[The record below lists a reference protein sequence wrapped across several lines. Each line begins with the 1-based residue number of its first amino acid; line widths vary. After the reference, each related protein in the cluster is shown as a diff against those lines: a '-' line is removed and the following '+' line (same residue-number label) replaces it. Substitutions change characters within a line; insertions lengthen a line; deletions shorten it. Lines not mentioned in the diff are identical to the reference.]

1 MLLPQEGTELAGRK
15 PQYGAVVAQRLQE
28 LRRRWAELRGAAEDK
43 GRQLFEAE
51 RAALYARSYGELE
64 SWLGRAQ
71 EELRHAEKVKDLTA
85 TNLLLKRLT
94 VGTGT
99 SQSPL
104 GRGGR
109 SKAMEF
115 VPKWDWG
122 SPFWLSSLTQMD
134 LPHQRLEEQVRT
146 WMKELEE
153 LGWQGTPGTGDVPDT
168 TRQEQMLRQR
178 VLELLEPLERKRKE
192 LETAKAMYQLGRD
205 LEDETVSVLAVAGA
219 EGLRV
224 PMGAAG
230 GSVDAPS
237 RSCGCRSGFP
247 WRDQRITAPTS
258 RACSA

>member
-1 MLLPQEGTELAGRK
+1 MLLPQEGTELAARK
-15 PQYGAVVAQRLQE
+15 PQYGAVVTQRLEE
-28 LRRRWAELRGAAEDK
+28 LRRRWAELRSTAEEK

-99 SQSPL
+99 SAGPL
-104 GRGGR
+104 GRR
-109 SKAMEF
+109 SKAMKF
-115 VPKWDWG
+115 VSKWDWG
-122 SPFWLSSLTQMD
+122 SPSRLRSLTCMD
-134 LPHQRLEEQVRT
+134 FPCQRLEEQVRT

-153 LGWQGTPGTGDVPDT
+153 LGWQGTPGAGDVPDT
-168 TRQEQMLRQR
+168 SRQEQMLRQR

-205 LEDETVSVLAVAGA
+205 LEDETVSVLAVARAG
-219 EGLRV
+219 GLGE

-237 RSCGCRSGFP
+237 CSCGCRSGFP
-247 WRDQRITAPTS
+247 WRSQRITAPTS
-258 RACSA
+258 QACSA